1 MRRRFSPHLASSDP
15 SLTVDRLRAFVS
27 QGVVNQVH
35 LVGVDNGFALLVHLR
50 TGPLWLHTEKSQQ
63 RRVFSRVE
71 TALRL
76 LADAGVKYVDRVD
89 LTGWKED

>member
-63 RRVFSRVE
+63 RRVLAGWRPPCDSWPMLASSMS
-71 TALRL
+71 TA
-76 LADAGVKYVDRVD
+76 
-89 LTGWKED
+89 WI